1 MTFTKIQTALKSV
14 VHPRAA
20 TEEKAAQK
28 QPSQAQADEQDAR
41 QRVRKLSAGEQLD
54 VQDPTTGGSVRI
66 GDITDEPDTAN
77 KGTNVL
83 QMPFPEPGTL
93 DSLPFVVLEVN
104 HFEQIGHSIRKPLCT

>member
-1 MTFTKIQTALKSV
+1 MAFTKIQTALKSV

-28 QPSQAQADEQDAR
+28 QPSQAHADEQDAR

-54 VQDPTTGGSVRI
+54 VQDPTTGGRVRI
-66 GDITDEPDTAN
+66 ADTTDEPDTAN

-93 DSLPFVVLEVN
+93 ALLPFAVLEVN
-104 HFEQIGHSIRKPLCT
+104 HGKQIGRSTRKPSST